1 MTETQTARPASTKPP
16 GPASKLGIW
25 VMAGTLVIDQIAKW
39 IAEATLD
46 VNSVVDI
53 LPMLSLYLTYNTGM
67 AFSFLRGTDST
78 LMLGLVII
86 VTLVVLTLWARANEG
101 GRLATL
107 GFGLIIGGAVGNIID
122 RLAYG
127 HVVDFLRLYIGDRT
141 LFVFN
146 LADFALTLGPVV
158 LIVAFLRAGR
168 TPDAT

>member
-1 MTETQTARPASTKPP
+1 MTEIQKTDTPSAKPP

-25 VMAGTLVIDQIAKW
+25 IIAGTLVVDQIAKW
-39 IAEATLD
+39 IAEAALD
-46 VNSVVDI
+46 VNNVVD
-53 LPMLSLYLTYNTGM
+53 LVPMLSLYLTYNTGM

-78 LMLGLVII
+78 LMLGLVIV

-107 GFGLIIGGAVGNIID
+107 GFGLIVGGAVGNIVD

-127 HVVDFLRLYIGDRT
+127 HVVDFLRLYVGDRT

-146 LADFALTLGPVV
+146 LADFALTLGPFL
-158 LIVAFLRAGR
+158 LILAFLRSGGA
-168 TPDAT
+168 AKAS